1 MSRTIRNKY
10 RNMSAKYAPK
20 RNAGPHVSNKVR
32 NKKEFLK
39 EFYTLEREEEQENNN
54 IISDIGGT

>member
-1 MSRTIRNKY
+1 
-10 RNMSAKYAPK
+10 MSAKYAPK

-39 EFYTLEREEEQENNN
+39 EFYTLEKEEEQENNN